1 MKRSGGLQQRKGSAF
16 IYEAEKNAFW
26 KAKVIKNT
34 ENWNQRTEREFNSQ
48 VLDASILSHRFP
60 KANISMYFHV

>member
-26 KAKVIKNT
+26 KAKVIKKYR
-34 ENWNQRTEREFNSQ
+34 ELESAYGER
-48 VLDASILSHRFP
+48 V
-60 KANISMYFHV
+60 